1 MILTHWHLESHDFS
15 QTKKKGQNGSAG
27 FENNGI
33 ITATT
38 PLLDGFFSAA
48 KLKPVNGET
57 RTMEGPVRE
66 QPGVEGVVE
75 IGNDSGAVPGVASF
89 DFNWYSYILGG
100 GFKLFFIFT
109 PTWGV
114 PFLGW
119 LRDPFK
125 WLVVSD
131 IFYFHPYWY
140 LGRWSNLTSI
150 FFSNGLKQPPTSIVS
165 VGSLGPGPEGMQ

>member
-1 MILTHWHLESHDFS
+1 MIIYDHTIWSTKCTDDFDSLTSRKSRF
-15 QTKKKGQNGSAG
+15 QPNKKKGQNGSAG

-131 IFYFHPYWY
+131 IFLFSSLLVPGEMIQLDEH
-140 LGRWSNLTSI
+140 I
-150 FFSNGLKQPPTSIVS
+150 FFKWVETTTN
-165 VGSLGPGPEGMQ
+165 